1 MARKTKQEVEINRTF
16 AVWFN
21 GIAVNLWNLPAI
33 YADIKT
39 AIDSGDPEGQRE
51 AIVAKYCEAV

>member
-1 MARKTKQEVEINRTF
+1 MARKTKQEVEINRTY

-21 GIAVNLWNLPAI
+21 GIPVNLWNLPAI

-39 AIDSGDPEGQRE
+39 AIDSGDPEAQRE

>member
-1 MARKTKQEVEINRTF
+1 MARKTKQEVEINRTY

-21 GIAVNLWNLPAI
+21 GVTVNLWNLPAI

-39 AIDSGDPEGQRE
+39 AIDSGDPEAQRE